1 MGPADVLKLPGAEQ
15 QLRQRQK
22 RLVLTHAFFHLTTLC
37 MPGNAETVLFRQLVG
52 GDLVQADRLL
62 ALTMS
67 ANAMIEFCL
76 GPTRSAASPTPS
88 GGARSSSATRS
99 TARWS

>member
-76 GPTRSAASPTPS
+76 GPTLGRVTDAIGRRAFFLGYPLYGTVV
-88 GGARSSSATRS
+88 
-99 TARWS
+99 